1 MKGLDEKRVMGTWCG
16 GKEENDKVD
25 EYRRREEEEK
35 GKKVMGKG
43 GGEGK
48 GESGKGKGVFD
59 L

>member
-1 MKGLDEKRVMGTWCG
+1 MDEKRVMGTWCG